1 MQVEQGDDDD
11 DEDYDQL
18 IVDGV
23 PEDEGLEMHSDA
35 QPHFDNGDEED
46 DDMEEEDPNLDQMAD
61 EGTSL
66 EQEQAVIEQKSDEQS
81 ANQDQPQDQEIEDYA
96 RFLGMDPSK
105 SIDRELMF
113 IAKQGLMEPVPEPW
127 EAQRDQNDMILYYN
141 TETGEQTH
149 QHPCDDAY
157 RQLFREKKA
166 VLMKERGLDPDNNS

>member
-1 MQVEQGDDDD
+1 
-11 DEDYDQL
+11 
-18 IVDGV
+18 
-23 PEDEGLEMHSDA
+23 
-35 QPHFDNGDEED
+35 
-46 DDMEEEDPNLDQMAD
+46 
-61 EGTSL
+61 
-66 EQEQAVIEQKSDEQS
+66 
-81 ANQDQPQDQEIEDYA
+81 
-96 RFLGMDPSK
+96 MDPSK

-166 VLMKERGLDPDNNS
+166 TLMKERGLEPENSQEEAKDINAPDKSSGDQIHQEEPALA